1 MLSRS
6 QIYASQV
13 LKVRQSAAEFMAKV
27 PVSHLATE
35 AVTQCKLDLKP
46 SYLAKQAADS

>member
-27 PVSHLATE
+27 PVSHLAT
-35 AVTQCKLDLKP
+35 VTQCKLYLKP
-46 SYLAKQAADS
+46 SCLAKQAADS